1 MINRVVLVGR
11 LTKDPEYRTTPS
23 GVSVATFT
31 LAVNRTFTNAQ
42 GEREADFINCVV
54 FRKQAENVNNYLFK
68 GSLAGVDGRIQSR
81 SYENQEGRR
90 IFVTEV
96 VCDSVQFLEPK
107 NQNQRHAQE
116 GNNNFQNFVGQQT
129 GQNTSYYQNNTEKRK
144 NKSSVMLKKE
154 IIISKIM
161 VDNNPDKIRLLMKT
175 ITTIVHQTIINQITH
190 FQMKT
195 ALLILVMMIYHANY
209 NERIKLEKF

>member
-54 FRKQAENVNNYLFK
+54 FRKQAENVNNYLSK

-81 SYENQEGRR
+81 NYENQEGRR
-90 IFVTEV
+90 VFVTEV

-107 NQNQRHAQE
+107 NQNQRHNQSS
-116 GNNNFQNFVGQQT
+116 GNNFQDYGQGFGGQQA
-129 GQNTSYYQNNTEKRK
+129 GQNTSSYQNNNNK
-144 NKSSVMLKKE
+144 NSSNSGQSDNPFANANGP
-154 IIISKIM
+154 IDIS
-161 VDNNPDKIRLLMKT
+161 DDDLP
-175 ITTIVHQTIINQITH
+175 
-190 FQMKT
+190 F
-195 ALLILVMMIYHANY
+195 
-209 NERIKLEKF
+209 